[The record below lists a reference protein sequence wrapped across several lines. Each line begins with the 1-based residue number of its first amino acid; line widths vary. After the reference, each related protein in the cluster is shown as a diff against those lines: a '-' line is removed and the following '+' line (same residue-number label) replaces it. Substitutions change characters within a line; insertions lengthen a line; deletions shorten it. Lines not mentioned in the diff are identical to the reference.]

1 MTESGVKARHIR
13 AVGPPESPAGDRP
26 MIDQDDLMLAG
37 GELDPEFLEVTE
49 QITERLQAGD
59 EIDVRDYVRRYPQWA
74 GAICKL
80 LPTMQR
86 SRRLWPGRRPRPQAC
101 KTTTV
106 NPNDADNHK
115 P

>member
-1 MTESGVKARHIR
+1 MMSLCW
-13 AVGPPESPAGDRP
+13 PADEP
-26 MIDQDDLMLAG
+26 
-37 GELDPEFLEVTE
+37 DPAFLELTE

-80 LPTMQR
+80 LPTMHDLVDYGRAVDRDRWRAQQQR
-86 SRRLWPGRRPRPQAC
+86 A
-101 KTTTV
+101 K
-106 NPNDADNHK
+106 PNDADNHK